1 MEAAEVVELHLLA
14 VSCERAVYEGARAG
28 GAGVADDHVW
38 RAALFLWLVSM
49 MMMMGKRGTV
59 LNLRSCSEGGD
70 NLVVHGDIAGADRYL
85 SPRNLGLNGLLAV
98 LELGERARH
107 DRHVSTGLIE

>member
-14 VSCERAVYEGARAG
+14 VSRERTVDEVARAG

-38 RAALFLWLVSM
+38 RAALFLWPVSL
-49 MMMMGKRGTV
+49 MMMGKRGLV